1 MTPFEGNKFGP
12 YEILAP
18 PGAGGMGEV
27 YRARD
32 TVLGRDVAIQIPA
45 QIPTE
50 VLPEALAKDTEQ
62 LFPTGRSKPWERSM
76 NVRESRWQRWALLAA
91 ASAILAVLAGCTGS
105 GDQAAKMTSFST
117 GETPQAKA
125 ELFSLP
131 ADQMSHIQVVTVGQ
145 GSLARTL
152 RLTGAV
158 EYNDFK
164 TTPVITQVGGPVSR
178 VVVVQGEHVHAGQPL
193 LYIASPDYSLL
204 RAAYLKARDA
214 FQLADKFYRRAQ
226 DLYAHGAI
234 AQTDLEQAQSN
245 RTQAQADYE
254 SSADAIRILGIADPE
269 TIVTKAPSPE
279 VPLYSPVAGEVV
291 DRQCSAGQLLAAG
304 ATQCFTLSDMSSVWI
319 LVNIYQKDVAYVHVG
334 DLVTIVNESYPD
346 VVRGKIEY
354 ISPAL
359 DPNTR
364 TLQARIESPNPGER
378 LKKEMYVTAEVQAG
392 VISNAMFVPNS
403 SVLRDEQN
411 MPYVYL
417 QTGKGQ
423 FARRDVT
430 LGETQ
435 NGKTQVLTGLQTND
449 HVVGDGSLFLQFQ
462 NSLQR

>member
-1 MTPFEGNKFGP
+1 MSVREGRGQR
-12 YEILAP
+12 L
-18 PGAGGMGEV
+18 
-27 YRARD
+27 
-32 TVLGRDVAIQIPA
+32 T
-45 QIPTE
+45 
-50 VLPEALAKDTEQ
+50 ALAA
-62 LFPTGRSKPWERSM
+62 
-76 NVRESRWQRWALLAA
+76 V
-91 ASAILAVLAGCTGS
+91 SAILVALAGCG
-105 GDQAAKMTSFST
+105 GAGEQANKMTSFSAA
-117 GETPQAKA
+117 ESPESKA

-131 ADQMSHIQVVTVGQ
+131 ADQMSHIQVVTVEQ
-145 GSLARTL
+145 GPLARTL

-178 VVVVQGEHVHAGQPL
+178 VVVVQGEHVRAGQAL

-204 RAAYLKARDA
+204 RAAYIKARDA
-214 FQLADKFYRRAQ
+214 FQLADKVYRRAQ
-226 DLYAHGAI
+226 DLYAHHAI
-234 AQTDLEQAQSN
+234 AQSDLEQAQSN
-245 RTQAQADYE
+245 RTQAQADFE
-254 SSADAIRILGIADPE
+254 SSADAIRVLGIADPE
-269 TIVTKAPSPE
+269 TIVTKPPSPE
-279 VPLYSPVAGEVV
+279 IPLYSPVAGEVV

-319 LVNIYQKDVAYVHVG
+319 LINIYQNDVAYVHVG
-334 DLVTIVNESYPD
+334 DPVTIDNESYPG

-364 TLQARIESPNPGER
+364 TLQARIAAPNPGER

-392 VISNAMFVPNS
+392 VIPNALFVPNS
-403 SVLRDEQN
+403 TVLRDEQN

-430 LGETQ
+430 LGESQ
-435 NGKTQVLTGLQTND
+435 NGRTQILTGLQAND